1 MSELQSP
8 GGPCSIGIVTFADDL
23 HALVIQDRLQSM
35 PNTRCAI
42 IEVDRLADQSDG
54 LSWSAPV
61 DEPNFSVPTRGGGR
75 VDVASLDAIWF
86 RRWNHPQRDVP
97 PLADFAQV
105 EVVHRSCST
114 TLMGGLLTSFDGAW
128 VSPPEATRRAENKLV
143 QLRAAQAAGLAVPQ
157 TLISQ
162 DPAAIRA
169 FCAALPDS
177 AVIKTVHG
185 TPRSQLFSVRVT
197 DHHLDD
203 DDVLRICPT
212 IFQEYVPGNR
222 HLRVLCCGRHT
233 YAVQIETERLDWRL
247 DLDTPMFPVQL
258 DAEVE
263 RQLGYVLERLGLR
276 MGVADLKL
284 TPAGDPVWL
293 ELNPQGQFLF
303 LEGLTGLDL
312 TGAFADFLRHEA
324 LTASGRRKNRMH
336 DQRRRRIPVGR
347 SRSAHA

>member
-1 MSELQSP
+1 MELGSVRPKQR
-8 GGPCSIGIVTFADDL
+8 A
-23 HALVIQDRLQSM
+23 ALRTNWSSFVRRRPRVWRYHKRSSVKIQR
-35 PNTRCAI
+35 P
-42 IEVDRLADQSDG
+42 
-54 LSWSAPV
+54 SAP
-61 DEPNFSVPTRGGGR
+61 
-75 VDVASLDAIWF
+75 
-86 RRWNHPQRDVP
+86 
-97 PLADFAQV
+97 
-105 EVVHRSCST
+105 
-114 TLMGGLLTSFDGAW
+114 
-128 VSPPEATRRAENKLV
+128 
-143 QLRAAQAAGLAVPQ
+143 
-157 TLISQ
+157 
-162 DPAAIRA
+162 

-212 IFQEYVPGNR
+212 IFQEYVPGS
-222 HLRVLCCGRHT
+222 HLRVLRCGRHT